1 MNRCTKGTVSLRL
14 HIVGLSRDS
23 YYSYERRQAY
33 REERDAVRVSRLEQ
47 LAKKKWYK
55 AGIRTLV
62 MDYGRTYSEPIN
74 CKAVARLKQTYDI
87 PTKIR
92 VRKTSKPSQ
101 PKPND
106 NPRVHTNVLD
116 REFTAVLS
124 PFFATGS
131 DVTYIRWKGRW
142 IYLSAVKDFVTA
154 EFLAWNISLHND
166 NDLALETVRLLRVNH
181 ADHITQGMFL
191 QLDQGSQYTST
202 VYQNATYAMKLVI
215 SMSRKGHCID
225 NAPTE
230 SGWGHLK
237 DWIDVSTC
245 ETLEEVRTHI
255 DAVMLFFNEE
265 RPQWT
270 RKKMTPVEYRNHL
283 LTTQ

>member
-23 YYSYERRQAY
+23 YYSYERRRVF
-33 REERDAVRVSRLEQ
+33 REERDAVRVSRLKQ
-47 LAKKKWYK
+47 LAKEKRYK
-55 AGIRTLV
+55 AGIHTLV
-62 MDYGRTYSEPIN
+62 MDYGRRYGEPIN

-92 VRKTSKPSQ
+92 VRKMSKPSQ
-101 PKPND
+101 PKQSD

-116 REFTAVLS
+116 REFTAVHS

-166 NDLALETVRLLRVNH
+166 NDLALETIRLLQVNH
-181 ADHITQGMFL
+181 RDHIAQGMFL

-202 VYQNATYAMKLVI
+202 VYQNATCAVKLVI

-237 DWIDVSTC
+237 D
-245 ETLEEVRTHI
+245 
-255 DAVMLFFNEE
+255 
-265 RPQWT
+265 
-270 RKKMTPVEYRNHL
+270 
-283 LTTQ
+283 